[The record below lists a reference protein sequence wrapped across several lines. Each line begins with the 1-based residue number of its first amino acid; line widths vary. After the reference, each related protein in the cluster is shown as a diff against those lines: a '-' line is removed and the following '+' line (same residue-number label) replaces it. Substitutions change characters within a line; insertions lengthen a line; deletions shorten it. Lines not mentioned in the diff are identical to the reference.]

1 MWIIILGVA
10 VFIWYSTYQQIILGI
25 PFGSNPAPDSVLII
39 LWVIIGVGFPAAL
52 YWMKLI
58 LKMDSKQFN
67 YQLFPLHLKTHS
79 YQLDDIEKMESVFVR
94 PILDFGGWGIRWGRK
109 GKGYIISGRKA
120 VKVYL
125 KAGRPIYFSSDHPEE
140 VVEAYR
146 EFSQKVPS

>member
-10 VFIWYSTYQQIILGI
+10 VYIWYSTYQQIILGI
-25 PFGSNPAPDSVLII
+25 PFGGNPAPDSVLII
-39 LWVIIGVGFPAAL
+39 IWLVVGIGFPVAL
-52 YWMKLI
+52 FSMKLI
-58 LKMDSKQFN
+58 IKMDSEEFS
-67 YQLFPLHLKTHS
+67 YQLFPLHLRMHS
-79 YQLDDIEKMESVFVR
+79 YRLDDIEKMESVFIR

-125 KAGRPIYFSSDHPEE
+125 KAGRPIYFSSDEPEE
-140 VVEAYR
+140 IIKAYH